1 MKKKVIIIG
10 PGMEIGGVERSL
22 LGLLDSI
29 DYEKYE
35 VDLFLFSHTG
45 DFISSVNGNI
55 SLMPENKILSLINQ
69 SIIRLIITGHFYVA
83 FVRLCTK
90 IYGELR
96 ARFTNTETMSN
107 TVCKKYITKKVTPI
121 SKHYDVALGFF
132 GPHYFLEEK
141 VDADVKIGWVH
152 TDYSNANEIPD
163 VKYITPMWDKLDAI
177 ACVSEGVKNAF
188 DSVFP
193 TLADKTIVVENI
205 LSPELIRKQADELIP
220 DEMNFDGMK
229 VLSVGRFSTAKN
241 FDNIPK
247 ICSILAEKG
256 YKFKW
261 YLIGYGPDEKLIKSK
276 IKEYNM
282 EDYVVLLGK
291 KENPYPY
298 MKNCDIYV
306 QPSRYEGKAVTVRE
320 AQILNKPVVITRFD
334 TAASQVEEGVDGYIC
349 ELSVDGI
356 ANGIEYM
363 INNPDIRNKLIENTK
378 KRDYSNS
385 DQFEKLMELIK

>member
-1 MKKKVIIIG
+1 MKRKILVIG
-10 PGMEIGGVERSL
+10 PGMNIGGVERSL
-22 LGLLDSI
+22 VGFLDSI
-29 DYEKYE
+29 DYQRYD
-35 VDLFLFSHTG
+35 VDLFLLSHDG
-45 DFISSVNGNI
+45 EFMPLLNKNVN
-55 SLMPENKILSLINQ
+55 LLPENRLFSLINYP
-69 SIIRLIITGHFYVA
+69 ILDLIKNGHFNIALIRLSSKVQGAIRAKLTDTESLNIT
-83 FVRLCTK
+83 
-90 IYGELR
+90 I
-96 ARFTNTETMSN
+96 
-107 TVCKKYITKKVTPI
+107 CKKKI
-121 SKHYDVALGFF
+121 SMISKPLKKHYDYAFGFF
-132 GPHYFLEEK
+132 WPHYFLEEK

-193 TLADKTIVVENI
+193 TLVDKTIVVENI

-241 FDNIPK
+241 FDNIPEV
-247 ICSILAEKG
+247 CSILAQKG
-256 YKFKW
+256 YMFKW
-261 YLIGYGPDEKLIKSK
+261 YLIGYGSDEKLIKSK

-385 DQFEKLMELIK
+385 DQFEKLMEFIN